1 MLTRVYFSVRGK
13 ILSFLNDRKAVS
25 QSIETIGIVALVAG
39 VLTLIIPQARTT
51 VVNIWNTV
59 LTTAQNLFTNTA
71 QGK

>member
-25 QSIETIGIVALVAG
+25 QSIEVVGIVALVAG

-59 LTTAQNLFTNTA
+59 LTTTQNLFTNTA